1 MSPGI
6 TGLSKNR
13 FKKLSSYSRKKEAG
27 IKNDDDDGDVEG
39 LAHICDSSDLKLVQ
53 EK

>member
-1 MSPGI
+1 MSLGI

-13 FKKLSSYSRKKEAG
+13 FKKLSYSRKKEAG